1 MSGKRLEKALG
12 VYRKRYGA
20 ADREGRSVVLD
31 EFCALTGYHHKYAIV
46 LLGRPAAAPCA
57 PRRRGP
63 AYPEKAVRVLE
74 AVWEAAGYPWSVR
87 LKALLPLWLPWAG
100 QRMPACTVEVEA
112 LLLRMSPRQMERRL
126 AGRKRALKRRIYGHT
141 KPGTL
146 LKQQIPVSTDNWD
159 VKQPGYCEIDLV
171 SHSGPSASGEFLYS
185 LNLTDIQT
193 GWCETR
199 VILGKGETGVAD
211 ALEEIRQSLP
221 FKLLAIDSDN
231 GSEFINYHL
240 LRYCGKRSI
249 GFTRGRAYEKND
261 NAHIEQ
267 KNWTHVR
274 RIFGWDRFDTPEQ
287 QHAMNALYRQA
298 LRLMMNAFQ
307 PCVKLV
313 AKENVPVP
321 GSNASTTRPRP
332 RSNAFSSHSGK
343 PPPPPGYSPSET
355 RPTPSPST
363 TTSKSSVPISMRNAR
378 RRETMPTKKADTS
391 VSPRGGRR
399 KTKPEPTGKK
409 ANGLTGGNG
418 QMAMEN

>member
-1 MSGKRLEKALG
+1 
-12 VYRKRYGA
+12 
-20 ADREGRSVVLD
+20 
-31 EFCALTGYHHKYAIV
+31 
-46 LLGRPAAAPCA
+46 
-57 PRRRGP
+57 
-63 AYPEKAVRVLE
+63 
-74 AVWEAAGYPWSVR
+74 
-87 LKALLPLWLPWAG
+87 
-100 QRMPACTVEVEA
+100 
-112 LLLRMSPRQMERRL
+112 MSPRQMDRRL

-146 LKQQIPVSTDNWD
+146 LKQQIPVRTDNWD

-249 GFTRGRAYEKND
+249 GFTRGRAYKKND

-313 AKENVPVP
+313 AKERT
-321 GSNASTTRPRP
+321 GSRLKRVYDPPQTPLERLQLALGQTPATTRLLAVRDKTDPFALDDDIQKQRADIDAQ
-332 RSNAFSSHSGK
+332 RKEKRNNA
-343 PPPPPGYSPSET
+343 
-355 RPTPSPST
+355 
-363 TTSKSSVPISMRNAR
+363 
-378 RRETMPTKKADTS
+378 D
-391 VSPRGGRR
+391 
-399 KTKPEPTGKK
+399 
-409 ANGLTGGNG
+409 
-418 QMAMEN
+418 